1 MAKIAKLS
9 AGKAKDYYYEKD
21 PIMNPEGE
29 GENLKIQGVLAEG
42 LGLTEGENLTE
53 QQLENVLKGCS
64 ADGETELLN
73 RVKNSSTKEEN
84 AAFDFVCS
92 APKSVS
98 MLALTVDDR
107 LVEAHEKANQKVMD
121 YIHENYAQVYEK
133 VDGQTTIKEG
143 GGMLSAS
150 AKHSIARDQFKG
162 VEDPHLHTHNL
173 VFNIGFDKE
182 KETFKA
188 LAAGKLLNDTNF
200 LNDMY
205 RSELAKEVK
214 ELGYEIESHSE
225 GKSTAWDIAGV
236 DREEIEHFSQRHS
249 AIEGDTL
256 LEREESQHVGKKEK
270 GSLSGNELVEDWKNQ
285 QEENFARSFEEIK
298 EDALS
303 QEKRE
308 PKFDNA
314 MQVLEHAAS
323 GLTDTEVLMNDKKL
337 IKLANTM
344 AIGEYTQSELME
356 ALDSVKKIGQTEPE
370 QLKTIEVEG
379 EKFYTTKDL
388 YDKERD
394 NIYMVK
400 NQASSES
407 LMSNE
412 QALEEIK
419 KFNDK
424 QKGWI
429 LSKGQDNAVEKM
441 LTNDKE
447 NLIINGNAG
456 VGKTTLMEAY
466 KEGVQ
471 NNHEDVEIIALAP
484 TGAAAKEIQEA
495 SGIKSMTVDSFLMQV
510 DNGLLEKEKF
520 NGKRIEIL
528 VDEAGMV
535 GGEKANR
542 LLHIAK
548 DHNADVHTTWIGDT
562 KQFKSVQ
569 NMDFFNDA
577 QRYVETVDITQSNR
591 FKTDLTQTTAELVN
605 AGKTDEA
612 LQFLKDQ
619 DRVKIVN
626 VEGEGEKINEE
637 IKQALDQIDK
647 PKREGSELEEDKI
660 WDKVKQVSG
669 ERNELHKEL
678 KSDKSPENELAYRDK
693 QREFFNVQI
702 VARNGFNEEAVRAYA
717 AANMEEK
724 EGKLFIANSIS
735 NAEKLMD
742 TGILNKDGG
751 FVDSKAKEIL
761 FENAAKTNQEI
772 AEINLQAYS
781 NISNNNNKIIED
793 YKEIKEEL
801 DKNKKEEPELT
812 RAEKLAQEA
821 VNQTNGNKNT
831 PVLAAKNST
840 IDAINTEARER
851 HGLADQ
857 EQLSTTV
864 LRNKEGFNDLN
875 KKVIAANYD
884 KGDIVQNSTLVKGMR
899 AHADYEVI
907 DTDTRNNKVIM
918 QTQYTTK
925 EGEIRTHR
933 AEIDAKDLIKASV
946 SQKEQKDFTEGDK
959 VVFLRNSKKFTD
971 KDTGKNFEI
980 KNGNIGEVIAKDL
993 DRNMITVDLGKHKVD
1008 VYLNEYKNVN
1018 HGFGIT
1024 YNKAQGATVSEA
1036 VLVLDSEDAKMNS
1049 KNLVLVGMTRSKD
1062 DIKVVTDEKFE
1073 IIKDQVKEEQ
1083 IKTTTLD
1090 KNEPIVEDKPQN
1102 IQEVNVHEDKISD
1115 EQRAAKIPLEDAK
1128 IGTVDNKES
1137 VEIVQQQEQNK
1148 PKEEVFTM

>member
-53 QQLENVLKGCS
+53 QQLENVLKGYS
-64 ADGETELLN
+64 ADGEIQLLN
-73 RVKNSSTKEEN
+73 RVKNSSTGEEN

-107 LVEAHEKANQKVMD
+107 LIEAHEKANQKVMD
-121 YIHENYAQVYEK
+121 YIHENYGQVYEK
-133 VDGQTTIKEG
+133 VDGQTKIKEG

-214 ELGYEIESHSE
+214 DLGYEIESHSE

-270 GSLSGNELVEDWKNQ
+270 GTLSGNELVEDWKTQ
-285 QEENFARSFEEIK
+285 QQENFARSFEEIK

-303 QEKRE
+303 QEKRD

-314 MQVLEHAAS
+314 MQVLEHAAK
-323 GLTDTEVLMNDKKL
+323 GLSDTEVLMNEKQL

-356 ALDSVKKIGQTEPE
+356 ALNSVKKIGQTESD
-370 QLKTIEVEG
+370 QLKVIEVEDK
-379 EKFYTTKDL
+379 KFYTTKEL

-394 NIYMVK
+394 NIYMVE
-400 NQASSES
+400 NQAHSES
-407 LMSNE
+407 LLSKE
-412 QALEEIK
+412 AALEEIN

-424 QKGWI
+424 QEGWN
-429 LSKGQDNAVEKM
+429 LSQGQAEAVEKM

-456 VGKTTLMEAY
+456 VGKTTLMEAF

-548 DHNADVHTTWIGDT
+548 DHNADVHTTWVGDT

-591 FKTDLTQTTAELVN
+591 FKTDLTQTTADLVN
-605 AGKTDEA
+605 EGKTDEA

-619 DRVKIVN
+619 NRVKIVN
-626 VEGEGEKINEE
+626 VESEGEKINEE
-637 IKQALDQIDK
+637 VKQALDQIDK
-647 PKREGSELEEDKI
+647 PKREGEAIEEDEA

-669 ERNELHKEL
+669 ERNELHNEFKA
-678 KSDKSPENELAYRDK
+678 DKSPENELAYRDK

-702 VARNGFNEEAVRAYA
+702 VARKGFNEEAVRAYA
-717 AANMEEK
+717 EANMEEK

-742 TGILNKDGG
+742 AGILNKDGS
-751 FVDSKAKEIL
+751 FVDNKAKEIL
-761 FENAAKTNQEI
+761 FENSGKTNQEI

-781 NISNNNNKIIED
+781 NVSDKNNKIIED
-793 YKEIKEEL
+793 YKETKEEL

-821 VNQTNGNKNT
+821 VNQTNGDKNT
-831 PVLAAKNST
+831 PILAAKNST

-918 QTQYTTK
+918 QTQYTNK
-925 EGEIRTHR
+925 EGEIKTYR

-946 SQKEQKDFTEGDK
+946 SQREQKDFTEGDK

-971 KDTGKNFEI
+971 KDTGKKFEV

-1018 HGFGIT
+1018 HGFGLT
-1024 YNKAQGATVSEA
+1024 YNKSQGATVQEA

-1049 KNLVLVGMTRSKD
+1049 KNLVLVGMTRAKN

-1073 IIKDQVKEEQ
+1073 LIKEQVKEEQ
-1083 IKTTTLD
+1083 VKTTTLN
-1090 KNEPIVEDKPQN
+1090 KNDPIIEEKPQN
-1102 IQEVNVHEDKISD
+1102 IQEVHVQEDKITD
-1115 EQRAAKIPLEDAK
+1115 EQRAAKIPLKDAQT
-1128 IGTVDNKES
+1128 GTVGKE
-1137 VEIVQQQEQNK
+1137 ENIETVQQQEQ
-1148 PKEEVFTM
+1148 VYTM